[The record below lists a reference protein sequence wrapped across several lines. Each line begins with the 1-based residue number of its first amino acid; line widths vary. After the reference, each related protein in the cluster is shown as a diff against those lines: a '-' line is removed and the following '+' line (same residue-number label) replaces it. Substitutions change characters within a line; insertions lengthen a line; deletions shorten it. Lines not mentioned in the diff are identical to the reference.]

1 MDFCGEGFDGSG
13 GVQKHDAR
21 GIFFRQIEVAGADG
35 SEEFL
40 AFTLDAI
47 EFAFAGAH
55 AGQRGLAVEVQHEGH
70 IRQAIANSEGVDAR
84 GVVRGNAAGDALIN
98 GGRIEKPVTDH
109 DAARLKGGE
118 NFFANELGAAGGEEE
133 EFGLGNEVFAFRRVL
148 EEVADRLAGGGS
160 TGFADEKRLAAGLA
174 EFFGE
179 EGNLGGFPAAFR
191 AFECDEKTG
200 TRHFDR
206 SALIFG
212 GIRFSKARMNY
223 WLVKQEPTTYPWEQ
237 FVRDGKTA
245 WTGVRNFQARN
256 HLRAMAPG
264 DRVLYYHSVVGKAV
278 VGVAEVL
285 RSAYP
290 DPTAEEGDWS
300 CVDLKPLEALRRPVA
315 LEEIKA
321 EPALAE
327 IGLLRQSRL
336 SVMPLKKAEF
346 VAISRLSKK

>member
-1 MDFCGEGFDGSG
+1 MDFPQPSEPSNVMKKPGRD
-13 GVQKHDAR
+13 
-21 GIFFRQIEVAGADG
+21 IFE
-35 SEEFL
+35 
-40 AFTLDAI
+40 
-47 EFAFAGAH
+47 
-55 AGQRGLAVEVQHEGH
+55 
-70 IRQAIANSEGVDAR
+70 
-84 GVVRGNAAGDALIN
+84 
-98 GGRIEKPVTDH
+98 
-109 DAARLKGGE
+109 
-118 NFFANELGAAGGEEE
+118 
-133 EFGLGNEVFAFRRVL
+133 
-148 EEVADRLAGGGS
+148 
-160 TGFADEKRLAAGLA
+160 
-174 EFFGE
+174 
-179 EGNLGGFPAAFR
+179 
-191 AFECDEKTG
+191 
-200 TRHFDR
+200 R

-237 FVRDGKTA
+237 FVCDGKTA

-278 VGVAEVL
+278 VGVAEVA

-300 CVDLKPLEALRRPVA
+300 CVDLKPLEALRRPVE

-346 VAISRLSKK
+346 DAISRLSKK